1 MDKRL
6 LTCVSLCRGRVIAD
20 IGTDHGYLPCY
31 MAAEGLCDKA
41 YACDVAEKPLESA
54 AAHISQN
61 GLEDKVTPILS
72 CGLEKVPAEG
82 LTDIVIAGMGGELI
96 ARILEDC
103 RWLKTAEPALNL
115 VLQPMTKWDTLRRW
129 LYENGFEVRGEKPCT
144 SGRFVYS
151 VMQAVYTGEKPGY
164 PCDLRYLFCGR
175 VTADDDDG
183 REYLLRQA
191 VRLEACARGK
201 LSSGEAD
208 AAKEMQA
215 LAEDIKEQCEKNCL

>member
-61 GLEDKVTPILS
+61 GLEDKVIPILS

-129 LYENGFEVRGEKPCT
+129 LYENGFEVREEKPCT

-191 VRLEACARGK
+191 ARLEACARGK

>member
-6 LTCVSLCRGRVIAD
+6 LACVSLCRGRVIAD

-96 ARILEDC
+96 VKILEDC
-103 RWLKTAEPALNL
+103 TWLKTARPAINL
-115 VLQPMTKWDTLRRW
+115 VLQPMTKWDTLRGW
-129 LYENGFEVRGEKPCT
+129 LYENGFEVTAEKPCT

-151 VMQAVYTGEKPGY
+151 VMQAVYTGEKPAY
-164 PCDLRYLFCGR
+164 PCGLRYLFCGR
-175 VTADDDDG
+175 VTAEDDDG
-183 REYLLRQA
+183 REYLARQA
-191 VRLEACARGK
+191 VRLEACAKGK
-201 LSSGEAD
+201 LSAGDAD
-208 AAKEMQA
+208 ASEEMRELAAEIVKECGGKQG
-215 LAEDIKEQCEKNCL
+215 

>member
-6 LTCVSLCRGRVIAD
+6 LACVSLCRGRVIAD

-61 GLEDKVTPILS
+61 GLGDKVTPILS

-96 ARILEDC
+96 VKILEDC
-103 RWLKTAEPALNL
+103 TWLKTARPAINL
-115 VLQPMTKWDTLRRW
+115 VLQPMTKWDTLRGW
-129 LYENGFEVRGEKPCT
+129 LYENGFEVTAEKPCT

-151 VMQAVYTGEKPGY
+151 VMQAVYTGEKPAY
-164 PCDLRYLFCGR
+164 PCGLRYLFCGR
-175 VTADDDDG
+175 VTAEDDDG
-183 REYLLRQA
+183 REYLTRQA
-191 VRLEACARGK
+191 VRLEACAKGK
-201 LSSGEAD
+201 LSAGDAD
-208 AAKEMQA
+208 ASEEMRELAAEIVKECGGKQG
-215 LAEDIKEQCEKNCL
+215 